1 MSDVDEDAIRE
12 FFKTGEM
19 SDMDGD
25 AIHKA
30 NMPDY
35 ILDYF
40 SKFYSSRS
48 FHYSDKS
55 RLWHALRVA
64 VSQRNDLLYMLADV
78 DQHVMLMASD
88 ELPDRALPRSVYLRH
103 LTNKFTA
110 LLEKFEDVLA
120 EGEEE
125 KK

>member
-1 MSDVDEDAIRE
+1 MV
-12 FFKTGEM
+12 KEM
-19 SDMDGD
+19 KIGDIDGD
-25 AIHKA
+25 AIQKGT
-30 NMPDY
+30 MPDY
-35 ILDYF
+35 ILEYF
-40 SKFYSSRS
+40 SPFYANRS

-64 VSQRNDLLYMLADV
+64 VQQRNDLLYMLADV
-78 DQHVMLMASD
+78 DQKVMLMACD

-110 LLEKFEDVLA
+110 LLDKFEDVLA
-120 EGEEE
+120 MEES

>member
-1 MSDVDEDAIRE
+1 MKIKAV
-12 FFKTGEM
+12 
-19 SDMDGD
+19 DGD
-25 AIHKA
+25 AIHRA
-30 NMPDY
+30 DMPDH
-35 ILDYF
+35 ILEYF
-40 SKFYSSRS
+40 SEFYSGRS

-64 VSQRNDLLYMLADV
+64 VQQRNDLLYMLNDV
-78 DQHVMLMASD
+78 DQQAMLMACE

-110 LLEKFEDVLA
+110 MLDKFEDVLA